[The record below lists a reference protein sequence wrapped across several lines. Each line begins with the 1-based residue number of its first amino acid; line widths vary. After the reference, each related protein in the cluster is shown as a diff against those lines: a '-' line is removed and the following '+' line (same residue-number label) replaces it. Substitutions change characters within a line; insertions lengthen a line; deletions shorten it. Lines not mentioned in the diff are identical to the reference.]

1 MENYIFL
8 SSNFSISS
16 LDSRESIKSLSSPLK
31 SEKSQLLLLESQ
43 ITLNNESKGNTNLDV
58 SILKDDNDKKLS

>member
-16 LDSRESIKSLSSPLK
+16 LDSRESIISSPLK

-43 ITLNNESKGNTNLDV
+43 ITLNNESKVNTNLDV
-58 SILKDDNDKKLS
+58 SILRDDNDKKLS